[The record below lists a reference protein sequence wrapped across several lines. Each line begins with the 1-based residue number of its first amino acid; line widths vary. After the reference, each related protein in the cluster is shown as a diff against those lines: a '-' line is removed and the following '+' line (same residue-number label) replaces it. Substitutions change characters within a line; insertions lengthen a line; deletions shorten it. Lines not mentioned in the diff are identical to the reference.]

1 MTHSSAD
8 APFERRI
15 DLYGRARRAL
25 RQIHLWIT
33 LLAGLPLVLLGA
45 TGSILVYRQ
54 ELANL
59 LEPPPRLSAETGK
72 PHTVAQV
79 IAAVQARIGKEFTS
93 FLYEAPTAPGQP
105 ATLRLIALGDTEN
118 GRRVIGVLVDPV
130 SLDVVS
136 WRYEAFPDFRRVLV
150 RLHGNLVMGR
160 AGRVYVGWLGLAMLV
175 LGIRGLILWWP
186 EWSRWRTASLVKHG
200 ARGLRLHRDLRGARL
215 ISIGLPLRPK
225 RPYRV
230 SLARPGAGRGAPEVA
245 FSRSL
250 DQSPWP
256 NGPAKARLYAERV

>member
-1 MTHSSAD
+1 MTHPSVD
-8 APFERRI
+8 ASFEQRI
-15 DLYGRARRAL
+15 DLYGRARHAQ
-25 RQIHLWIT
+25 RQIHFWIA
-33 LLAGLPLVLLGA
+33 LVAGLPLVLLGA

-93 FLYEAPTAPGQP
+93 FLYEAPTAPGLP

-136 WRYEAFPDFRRVLV
+136 WRYEAFPGFRRVLV
-150 RLHGNLVMGR
+150 RLHGNLLMGR
-160 AGRVYVGWLGLAMLV
+160 AGRVYVAWLGLAMWCS
-175 LGIRGLILWWP
+175 GSADSSYGGP
-186 EWSRWRTASLVKHG
+186 SGAAKRTGEGQA
-200 ARGLRLHRDLRGARL
+200 
-215 ISIGLPLRPK
+215 IC
-225 RPYRV
+225 
-230 SLARPGAGRGAPEVA
+230 
-245 FSRSL
+245 
-250 DQSPWP
+250 
-256 NGPAKARLYAERV
+256 